1 MRNKYHNRKV
11 IVDGLKFDSIKEAK
25 RWREL
30 CLLYRAGE
38 IGEVKRQVEFV
49 LIPAQRYRDDSGK
62 IHTERAVKYVAD
74 YTYRDA
80 RSGKMII
87 EDVKGYKGGQA
98 YAVFKIKKKLMRF
111 IHGLEVR
118 EV

>member
-1 MRNKYHNRKV
+1 MRSKYHNRKV

-38 IGEVKRQVEFV
+38 IGEVERQVEFV
-49 LIPAQRYRDDSGK
+49 LIPTQRTRTTDGK
-62 IHTERAVKYVAD
+62 TKTERAVKYRAD
-74 YTYRDA
+74 FVYLDKNGRQVV
-80 RSGKMII
+80 
-87 EDVKGYKGGQA
+87 EDVKGVRTKEYILKRKMMLFFRGIA
-98 YAVFKIKKKLMRF
+98 I
-111 IHGLEVR
+111 R

>member
-38 IGEVKRQVEFV
+38 IGEVERQVEFV
-49 LIPAQRYRDDSGK
+49 LIPTQRTRTPDGK
-62 IHTERAVKYVAD
+62 TKTERAVKYRAD
-74 YTYRDA
+74 FVYLDKNGRQVV
-80 RSGKMII
+80 
-87 EDVKGYKGGQA
+87 EDVKGVRTKEYI
-98 YAVFKIKKKLMRF
+98 IKRKLLLFLRG
-111 IHGLEVR
+111 IAIKE
-118 EV
+118 E

>member
-38 IGEVKRQVEFV
+38 IGEVERQVEFV
-49 LIPAQRYRDDSGK
+49 LIPTQRTRTPDGK
-62 IHTERAVKYVAD
+62 TKIERAVKYRAD
-74 YTYRDA
+74 FVYLDKHGRQVV
-80 RSGKMII
+80 
-87 EDVKGYKGGQA
+87 EDVKGVRTKEYILKRKMMLFFRGIA
-98 YAVFKIKKKLMRF
+98 I
-111 IHGLEVR
+111 R

>member
-38 IGEVKRQVEFV
+38 IGEVERQVEFL
-49 LIPAQRYRDDSGK
+49 LIPSQRTRTPDGK
-62 IHTERAVKYVAD
+62 TKTERAVKYRAD
-74 YTYRDA
+74 FVYLDKNGR
-80 RSGKMII
+80 KVV
-87 EDVKGYKGGQA
+87 EDVKGVRTKEYI
-98 YAVFKIKKKLMRF
+98 IKRKLLLFLRG
-111 IHGLEVR
+111 IAIKEV
-118 EV
+118 